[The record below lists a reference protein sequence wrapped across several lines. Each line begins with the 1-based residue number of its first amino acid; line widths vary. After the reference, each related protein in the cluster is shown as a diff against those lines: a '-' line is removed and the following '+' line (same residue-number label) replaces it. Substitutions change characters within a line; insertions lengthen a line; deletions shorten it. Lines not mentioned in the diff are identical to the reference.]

1 MEILRSLT
9 IDKHNLF
16 NSSKNTFYPNSFI
29 NLQSSRSSVS
39 DISSI
44 PLKLNIHN
52 QQNKID
58 FSNAQLKRI
67 IKSNKKMN
75 KYINDDKYSSD
86 IVYKTIK
93 THHHKKKKEKLIANE
108 DSAIFESIKPKYNQR
123 NQIKS
128 EITKNENEDMVSRG
142 TQCINEEFTSD
153 SNTSLNN
160 TTQFNQNNN
169 KYMKLLNQLKQE
181 KLENKKTINLVNNL
195 HFISLNSTKT
205 TFSIQGK
212 NISYDSKNTP
222 SKIILNR
229 QMSQRKK
236 ISNLSSPC
244 LPEIQLNAK
253 TSRLSSNDV
262 TYWRKPSMY
271 GKYTNLLNRKIKNK
285 TGIYRSQSHVNIF
298 NLSDVKLPE
307 KNNNNFHFYHPVNK
321 AQSVVL
327 QKKKK
332 NDESKHQ
339 KKNSTLEVKTVKNNL
354 FIDLAKISNVVF
366 HCNNCSNNNCKCEHS
381 NIKEKG
387 RVNIKRQYN

>member
-16 NSSKNTFYPNSFI
+16 NSSKNTFYPNSLI
-29 NLQSSRSSVS
+29 NLQSSRSSAS

-67 IKSNKKMN
+67 IKTNKKMN
-75 KYINDDKYSSD
+75 KYIKDDKLSSD

-93 THHHKKKKEKLIANE
+93 THHHKKKKDKLIANE

-123 NQIKS
+123 NQIKI
-128 EITKNENEDMVSRG
+128 EISKNENEDMVSRG
-142 TQCINEEFTSD
+142 QCINEEFTSD

-181 KLENKKTINLVNNL
+181 QIENKKTINLVNNL
-195 HFISLNSTKT
+195 HFFSLNSTKT
-205 TFSIQGK
+205 NCSIQGK

-222 SKIILNR
+222 NKIILNR

-236 ISNLSSPC
+236 ITNLSSPC
-244 LPEIQLNAK
+244 LPEIKLNSK
-253 TSRLSSNDV
+253 TARMSSNDV

-271 GKYTNLLNRKIKNK
+271 GKYTNLLNKKIKSK

-307 KNNNNFHFYHPVNK
+307 NNNNNSHFYHPLNK
-321 AQSVVL
+321 AQAVMIP
-327 QKKKK
+327 KKKK

-339 KKNSTLEVKTVKNNL
+339 KKNSTLEVGTVKNNL

-366 HCNNCSNNNCKCEHS
+366 HCNNCSNSNCKYEHS
-381 NIKEKG
+381 KEKG
-387 RVNIKRQYN
+387 RVNIKRKYH